1 MNIEKSSE
9 TVLKVCMGLKKGE
22 RVLVITDKTKIK
34 IGNSLLKKAQELGA
48 EAKLIII
55 PVGNVSGE
63 EPPKDVA
70 KKMLDYDIILM
81 PTTESLSHTNARK
94 KACERGARIASM
106 PGITEDMMK
115 RTLNADYSKIKERTK
130 RIAKYLDAGKTVRVT
145 TKKGTDITFN
155 IKGRR
160 THCTSGGIFHTPGDW
175 GNLPEGEAC
184 IGPVEGKTNG
194 VFVVDA
200 AMADLGKVK
209 KLKITVK
216 DGYATK
222 IEGDKAKEL
231 IKMID
236 RVGPESRNIAELG
249 IGTNDKA
256 KITGIT
262 LEDEKVMGTAHIALG
277 NNIALDGK
285 VDVKIHVDG
294 VFRKPTIS
302 VDGKVI
308 MEKGKVKNLS

>member
-1 MNIEKSSE
+1 MSLEKSSE
-9 TVLKVCMGLKKGE
+9 TVIKVCMGLKKGE
-22 RVLVITDKTKIK
+22 TVLVITDKNKIE
-34 IGNSLLKKAQELGA
+34 IGNSLLKKSQELGA
-48 EAKLIII
+48 KAKMITV
-55 PVGNVSGE
+55 PVGKVSGE
-63 EPPKDVA
+63 EPSKDVA
-70 KKMLDYDIILM
+70 KKMLNYDIILM

-115 RTLNADYSKIKERTK
+115 RTLNADYGKIKERTK
-130 RIAKYLDAGKTVRVT
+130 RIAKYLDAGKIVRVT

-155 IKGRR
+155 IERRR
-160 THCTSGGIFHTPGDW
+160 THCTSGGIFHRRGDW

-200 AMADLGKVK
+200 AMADLGKIK

-216 DGYATK
+216 DGYATDIK
-222 IEGDKAKEL
+222 GDNAKKL
-231 IKMID
+231 IKMLEG
-236 RVGPESRNIAELG
+236 VGPEARNIAELG

-277 NNIALDGK
+277 NNIALDGT
-285 VDVKIHVDG
+285 VDAKIHVDG
-294 VFRKPTIS
+294 VFRRPTIS

-308 MEKGKVKNLS
+308 MENGRLNV